1 MIKVRDYIHGYA
13 IIKKGMPYICTI
25 RQARD
30 SELWH
35 YIVTVQA
42 DLSHLNSDTDDDG
55 DLFYSS
61 ENKVIEV
68 DVRNLT
74 FSSEVELI
82 LKVIKELTDKGLI
95 MTYEEYRKEVE
106 NDR

>member
-1 MIKVRDYIHGYA
+1 MIKVKDYIHGYA

-25 RQARD
+25 RPAAD
-30 SELWH
+30 SDLWH
-35 YIVTVQA
+35 YVVTVQA
-42 DLSHLNSDTDDDG
+42 DLSHLNSGTDDDG

-95 MTYEEYRKEVE
+95 MSYEEYRKEVE